1 VQAASVSSEATVT
14 KLFGLS
20 GSLRRGSLNSA
31 LLQAA
36 SELMPQG
43 AELTIGTI
51 RNIPLYDGDVE
62 AAEGVPEPV
71 SSLKDAIVAC
81 DGLLIVTPEY
91 NNSIPGV
98 VKNAIDWMS
107 RPSSD
112 IKRVFGGRPVA
123 LMGASPGRFG
133 TILSQNAWLPVLR
146 TLGCELWSERRVLVS
161 NARGVFDDQ
170 GHLTDEKLRAQ
181 LKTFLEGFAAFART
195 RSPPATVAS

>member
-1 VQAASVSSEATVT
+1 VT

-31 LLQAA
+31 LLKAA
-36 SELMPQG
+36 SELMPDG

-51 RNIPLYDGDVE
+51 RGIPLYDGDVE
-62 AAEGVPEPV
+62 AAEGVPQPV
-71 SSLKDAIVAC
+71 SSLKEAIAAC
-81 DGLLIVTPEY
+81 DGLLMVTPEY

-98 VKNAIDWMS
+98 FKNAIDWMS

-123 LMGASPGRFG
+123 LMGASPGGFG

-146 TLGCELWSERRVLVS
+146 TLGCELWSERRLLVS
-161 NARGVFDDQ
+161 HAQGVFDDQ
-170 GHLTDEKLRAQ
+170 GRLTDEKLRAQ

-195 RSPPATVAS
+195 RSPVTIVG